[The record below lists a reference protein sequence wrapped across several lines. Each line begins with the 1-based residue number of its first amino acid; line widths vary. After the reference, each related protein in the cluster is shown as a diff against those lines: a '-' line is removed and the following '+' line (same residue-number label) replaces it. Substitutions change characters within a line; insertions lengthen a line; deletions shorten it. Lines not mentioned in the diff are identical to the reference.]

1 MIIAN
6 ALKNGQDIIEI
17 MRNGMV
23 CEIRLEQNL
32 ECHFATNKMRPI
44 RRIKALEDEH
54 VHALQKNAIPQYAD
68 DFDNE
73 FDALSNNL
81 DALANSHHPSH
92 ATIAALLQQ
101 GDDDQDEDVYEE
113 EEEAVELSSSNGDDD

>member
-1 MIIAN
+1 
-6 ALKNGQDIIEI
+6 
-17 MRNGMV
+17 MV
-23 CEIRLEQNL
+23 FEIRLEHNL

-44 RRIKALEDEH
+44 RRIKELEDEH
-54 VHALQKNAIPQYAD
+54 AQKHAVPQYAD
-68 DFDNE
+68 DFDGE

-101 GDDDQDEDVYEE
+101 GNSGDDDDDVYEE
-113 EEEAVELSSSNGDDD
+113 EEEEVSLSDSSYENGDDD